1 MIQTRRLESGITI
14 TLIHQP
20 QATQAA
26 ALWRVNAGSLH
37 EPDDWPGSRICWSIC
52 CFAKARATGMTR
64 A

>member
-26 ALWRVNAGSLH
+26 ALFRN
-37 EPDDWPGSRICWSIC
+37 
-52 CFAKARATGMTR
+52 RANSQLIFKTPQ
-64 A
+64 